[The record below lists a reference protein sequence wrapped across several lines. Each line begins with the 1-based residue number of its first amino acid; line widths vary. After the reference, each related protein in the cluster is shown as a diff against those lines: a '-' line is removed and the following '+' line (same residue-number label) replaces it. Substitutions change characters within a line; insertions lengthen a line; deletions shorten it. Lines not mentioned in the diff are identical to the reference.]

1 MMELNE
7 MFEELKRKFEK
18 KQKEIKSQSLLI
30 GVLRDE
36 NKVLNTQMA
45 QQRGQII
52 ELEGKWNKIQKLL
65 KGVKE

>member
-1 MMELNE
+1 MELNE

>member
-7 MFEELKRKFEK
+7 MFEGLKTMFEK
-18 KQKEIKSQSLLI
+18 KQKEINSQSLLI
-30 GVLRDE
+30 SVLRDE